1 MGAGELPGGVE
12 AAQHDLAAVADELAL
27 GQQLALPSLL
37 PQQRLRQQGTVAVI
51 LLSVSAEVHNMRIT
65 V

>member
-12 AAQHDLAAVADELAL
+12 APQHDLAAVADQLTL
-27 GQQLALPSLL
+27 SQQLALPSLL